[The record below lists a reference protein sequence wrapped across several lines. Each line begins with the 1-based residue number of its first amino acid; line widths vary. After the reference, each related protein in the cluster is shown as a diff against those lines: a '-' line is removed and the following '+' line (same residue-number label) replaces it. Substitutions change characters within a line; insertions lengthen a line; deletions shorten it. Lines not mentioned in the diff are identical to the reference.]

1 MALINCPECN
11 KEISDTVDVCIHC
24 GYALHPKKETAIKS
38 SKKSGIF
45 LAIAII
51 ALIVSLF
58 TPRILVNMVL
68 LVVLGSSVV
77 SLVRGE
83 KFWGISIIAF
93 LLGIGLLFQPVF
105 KEVHQE
111 NYKRFLKV
119 VDHSWD
125 QTSSQNYSYIRGSV
139 KNDGD
144 KTVRYFKVKASF
156 LNSSYDVIDSET
168 TIEIQTLSPGESK
181 EFEIMHPN
189 NSSYH
194 TIRVEV
200 DEVGLE

>member
-1 MALINCPECN
+1 MALINCPECS
-11 KEISDTVDVCIHC
+11 KEISDTAEICIHC
-24 GYALHPKKETAIKS
+24 GFALQQKYPVNIHRK
-38 SKKSGIF
+38 KKSATF
-45 LAIAII
+45 QAIAII

-58 TPRILVNMVL
+58 TPRIFINMVL

-77 SLVRGE
+77 SLIRSE
-83 KFWGISIIAF
+83 KNWGLSIATF

-105 KEVHQE
+105 EEVNQE

-119 VDHSWD
+119 SDYTWD
-125 QTSSQNYSYIRGSV
+125 KSISENYSYIRGSV
-139 KNDGD
+139 RNNGD

-156 LNSSYDVIDSET
+156 LNSSYDVIDSDI
-168 TIEIQTLSPGESK
+168 TIETERLSPGESK

-189 NSSYH
+189 NSSYY

-200 DEVGLE
+200 DEVRLE